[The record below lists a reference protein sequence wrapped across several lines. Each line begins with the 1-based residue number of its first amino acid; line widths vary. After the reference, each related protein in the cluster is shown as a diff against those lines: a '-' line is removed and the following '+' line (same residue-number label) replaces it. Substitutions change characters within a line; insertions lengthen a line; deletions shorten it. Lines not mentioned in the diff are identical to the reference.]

1 MTLLI
6 ICIAIVFIT
15 FVLTMFLMAWSIF
28 EDTEVGQMF
37 LERIRERKE
46 E

>member
-6 ICIAIVFIT
+6 ICIAIVLIT
-15 FVLTMFLMAWSIF
+15 FVLMMLLLAWSIF